1 MKLSRL
7 SNKQLKRLLAHG
19 EVRFGS
25 LSPDVI
31 VKALEEA
38 RRNAALAAGKC
49 WGFSI
54 LPNGNWFR
62 KELMK
67 IHAKLDGA
75 EKDLYFLNEKVKKLD
90 EFNY

>member
-1 MKLSRL
+1 MRLSRL
-7 SNKQLKRLLAHG
+7 SDRQLKRLLARG

-38 RRNAALAAGKC
+38 RRSAVQAAGKC
-49 WGFSI
+49 WEFRT
-54 LPNGNWFR
+54 LPNGNWLR

-67 IHAKLDGA
+67 IFAKLDGA
-75 EKDLYFLNEKVKKLD
+75 SKDLYFLNEKVKKLD
-90 EFNY
+90 EFDY